1 MKTISNKMSKA
12 VRVFLVWG
20 IVVILTGCS
29 QATPASNLPQNITVG
44 NDGSRPD
51 SETGSNNGNEEKQG
65 TGETDQREQK
75 EGNGA
80 FGFMYE
86 GVTLIPGEVFEPS
99 VLGEYSQVSEVPSC
113 AFDGNDRVYNYG
125 MFELT
130 AYIDEDKER
139 IYSIYFIDPNL
150 PTTEGLCMGDTVED
164 MKSLYGEDYEMV
176 GTAYDYTRGNT
187 VLSIVTQNDVVVG
200 IEYRLNR

>member
-1 MKTISNKMSKA
+1 MKRMNKA
-12 VRVFLVWG
+12 FWAFCTWG
-20 IVVILTGCS
+20 IVAVLSGCG
-29 QATPASNLPQNITVG
+29 QAVPAGNLPQNITAG
-44 NDGSRPD
+44 TNNSQSDA
-51 SETGSNNGNEEKQG
+51 EKGSNKGNEVNQESEALNQSK
-65 TGETDQREQK
+65 QK
-75 EGNGA
+75 EEKGA
-80 FGFMYE
+80 FSFLYE
-86 GVTLIPGEVFEPS
+86 GVTLIPGEVFEQS
-99 VLGEYSQVSEVPSC
+99 VLGEYSELSEVPSC
-113 AFDGNDRVYNYG
+113 AFEGNDKVYNYET
-125 MFELT
+125 FELT
-130 AYIDEDKER
+130 AYIDEKEEH